1 MAADSKESVILQG
14 YAKTGVT
21 QATQQ
26 SIILQGYHS
35 PSEPPPIT
43 GANNDVIQAGRHA
56 TVGKSIIGHY

>member
-21 QATQQ
+21 QEAQQ

-35 PSEPPPIT
+35 PIEPPPVT
-43 GANNDVIQAGRHA
+43 GGNNDIYHTGHHCMVGRS
-56 TVGKSIIGHY
+56 VLRI